1 MKKNTHQMARTHDSR
16 VLDEFLSLGTPE
28 ELARTES
35 RMMLAAKIADAMAA
49 KKIGKKQFAELVGQS
64 PSVITKWLSGGHN
77 FTVDTLT
84 DIQRV
89 LNVRLLALEEKP
101 PIQKV
106 YHVTINVTSATSR
119 AVPHPSLGRPYSVP
133 SSYGG
138 RYIIKPEGNFERTIA
153 LA

>member
-49 KKIGKKQFAELVGQS
+49 KKIGKKQFAELLGQS

-77 FTVDTLT
+77 FTIDTLT

-89 LNVRLLALEEKP
+89 LNVRLLALDEKP
-101 PIQKV
+101 VIQKV
-106 YHVTINVTSATSR
+106 YHVTINVLSATSR
-119 AVPHPSLGRPYSVP
+119 EIPQPSLGRPYSVP
-133 SSYGG
+133 SSFGG
-138 RYIIKPEGNFERTIA
+138 EHIFRPEGNFERTIA

>member
-1 MKKNTHQMARTHDSR
+1 MKKNTHQTARTHDSR

-35 RMMLAAKIADAMAA
+35 RMMLAAKIADAMAE

-101 PIQKV
+101 VAQIIYQV
-106 YHVTINVTSATSR
+106 NVNVTESTPYKIPIFKGGSSFGVSPKDMVNVPISSFDRQIPR
-119 AVPHPSLGRPYSVP
+119 A
-133 SSYGG
+133 
-138 RYIIKPEGNFERTIA
+138 
-153 LA
+153 

>member
-1 MKKNTHQMARTHDSR
+1 MKQHNNKNAKAYEST
-16 VLDEFLSLGTPE
+16 VLDELLSLVNPE

-119 AVPHPSLGRPYSVP
+119 DVPHPSVGRPYSVP
-133 SSYGG
+133 SSCGG
-138 RYIIKPEGNFERTIA
+138 YVIKPEGNFERAIA